1 MDLVQTETTLSPETE
16 ISDSADIHLL
26 AVQQPEPIT
35 SSTLVAT
42 AADSFNEPL
51 QRTAALYL
59 LTLKE
64 KYKLTQTAIDFT
76 VSQTKLI
83 VDKIV
88 EDLSSAVRKEVASI
102 ADYDA
107 SRVLSVF
114 ENIRNPF
121 VGLETHY
128 FQSKYIQEHFGIV
141 VSSHLAI
148 AVHKFNQL
156 NLCSN
161 HSLFILVL
169 LW

>member
-1 MDLVQTETTLSPETE
+1 MDLVQTETALSPETE
-16 ISDSADIHLL
+16 ISDSADIHSL
-26 AVQQPEPIT
+26 AVQQQPEPQPEPIT

-42 AADSFNEPL
+42 AADDSFNEPL

-88 EDLSSAVRKEVASI
+88 EDLSSAVGKEVASI
-102 ADYDA
+102 TDYDA

-141 VSSHLAI
+141 VSNHLAI
-148 AVHKFNQL
+148 AV
-156 NLCSN
+156 
-161 HSLFILVL
+161 SLIS
-169 LW
+169 